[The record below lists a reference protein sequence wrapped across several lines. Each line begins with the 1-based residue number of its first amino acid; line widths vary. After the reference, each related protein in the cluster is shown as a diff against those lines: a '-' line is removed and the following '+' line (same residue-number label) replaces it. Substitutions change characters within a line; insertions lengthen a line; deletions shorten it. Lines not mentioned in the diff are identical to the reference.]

1 MNNTELKIE
10 MMRHGDN
17 GEDLAK
23 VLNITRQTLSRKM
36 NDPESD
42 FTQKEIR
49 LMIDRYGLSG
59 DRVKEIFF
67 ADEVS

>member
-1 MNNTELKIE
+1 MNCTELKVE

-23 VLNITRQTLSRKM
+23 ALNITRQTLSRKM
-36 NDPESD
+36 NDHDSD

-49 LMIDRYGLSG
+49 LVVDRYGLDG
-59 DRVKEIFF
+59 NRIKDIFF